1 MNRAFI
7 AIPALL
13 ALGCASVPNVQTN
26 RDPLVPLP
34 KGATWAWGT
43 RDTVSQYEMDPSAQN
58 PILHQR
64 VKTAIERS
72 LEKKGFKQVAA
83 PSDAVL
89 VVTYHIGMKR
99 STEMQ
104 TSTIATGMTYG
115 GYGGWYGGYG
125 WGYYG
130 APTYVT
136 NTELVDYKQG
146 GVLVYIRDRATG
158 KVAWAGLITKDVHD
172 TDQVTAETVQ
182 RGADDLFR
190 DLK

>member
-1 MNRAFI
+1 VNRVLL

-13 ALGCASVPNVQTN
+13 ALGCAAAPNIQTN

-34 KGATWAWGT
+34 KEATWAWGK
-43 RDTVSQYEMDPSAQN
+43 RDTVSHYELDVQAQN

-64 VKTAIERS
+64 VQTAIERS
-72 LEKKGFKQVAA
+72 LAKKGFKQVTS
-83 PSDAVL
+83 PDNAVL

-99 STEMQ
+99 STQLE
-104 TSTIATGMTYG
+104 TSTVAMG
-115 GYGGWYGGYG
+115 GTYGGWYGGYG

-136 NTELVDYKQG
+136 STTTPVDYTQG

-158 KVAWAGLITKDVHD
+158 KVAWSGLYTKDVHD

-182 RGADDLFR
+182 RGADELFR